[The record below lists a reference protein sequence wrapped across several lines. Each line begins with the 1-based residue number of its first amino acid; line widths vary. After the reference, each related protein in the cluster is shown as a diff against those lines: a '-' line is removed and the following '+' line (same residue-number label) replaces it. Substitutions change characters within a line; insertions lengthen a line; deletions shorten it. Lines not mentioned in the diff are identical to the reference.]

1 MALIF
6 VLVVARTAPTQRY
19 RCVIFMPD
27 TQSKEKIDTLV
38 MLGADVR
45 PVPAVPFSD
54 KRNYNHQVSQ
64 LPMNSSVSVLHCP

>member
-1 MALIF
+1 
-6 VLVVARTAPTQRY
+6 
-19 RCVIFMPD
+19 MPD

-54 KRNYNHQVSQ
+54 SRNYNHQVAIPDPSPRIMRI
-64 LPMNSSVSVLHCP
+64 LLV